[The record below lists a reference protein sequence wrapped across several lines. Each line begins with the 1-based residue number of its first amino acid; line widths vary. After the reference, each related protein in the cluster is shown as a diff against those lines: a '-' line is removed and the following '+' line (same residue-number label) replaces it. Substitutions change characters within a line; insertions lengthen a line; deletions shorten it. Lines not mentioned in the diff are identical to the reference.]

1 MFKVLITIVV
11 VIVAGIVIGTSASGF
26 VNRDNDKQ
34 VLSTQTQNQQT
45 EDEVSLPGIPVRV
58 SIPSINVDAE
68 IESVGNDE
76 KGRMDVPEKDENTAW
91 YNPGFRP
98 GMNGNAVLAGHFDK
112 KDGSPAVFWDL
123 EKLGEG
129 DEIIVTDDKGK
140 EWKFAVTKS
149 QKHANKDFPLATV
162 FGNADAPMLNLITCD
177 GEWSAENG
185 YADRYVVYSKLVTE

>member
-26 VNRDNDKQ
+26 VNKDSDKQ
-34 VLSTQTQNQQT
+34 VLSTQSQQSEAT
-45 EDEVSLPGIPVRV
+45 VAPLPGIPVRV
-58 SIPSINVDAE
+58 SIPAINVDAE

-76 KGRMDVPEKDENTAW
+76 KGRMAVPEKDENTAW

-98 GMNGNAVLAGHFDK
+98 GMDGNAVLAGHFDK

-123 EKLGEG
+123 EKLSEG
-129 DEIIVTDDKGK
+129 DEIIVTDDKGQ

-149 QKHANKDFPLATV
+149 QKHANKDFPLSTV
-162 FGNADAPMLNLITCD
+162 FGNAEEPMLNLITCD
-177 GEWSAENG
+177 GEWTEEKG
-185 YADRYVVYSKLVTE
+185 YADRYVVYSKLVSE